1 MIDEMRNEHAEE
13 INTVLPSRG
22 RLDAVDLSARADS
35 ATYKK
40 SRRDLQNQIAEIPR
54 RLKETGH
61 SLILV
66 FEGWDASGKGGCIR
80 RITDALREDRFQ
92 VFPTAAP
99 SEEEKSRHYLW
110 RFWRTFPPVGSV
122 AIYDRS
128 WYGRVLVERVEGL
141 AREEQW
147 MRAYD
152 EIAEMERTLILEGAI
167 LMKFWLEISPEEQL
181 RRFEAR
187 MNNPE
192 KRWKLTKEDWRN
204 RSRREEYLA
213 AAEDM
218 FAYTDTTLSP
228 WTVVAAEDKKYA
240 RLQVLQ
246 HITDKI
252 QTKISYQ

>member
-13 INTVLPSRG
+13 INTVLPPKS
-22 RLDAVDLSARADS
+22 RLDTVDLSQRADPS
-35 ATYKK
+35 IYKK
-40 SRRDLQNQIAEIPR
+40 S
-54 RLKETGH
+54 LKELQKRMTEVPRKLQRANR

-80 RITDALREDRFQ
+80 RITDALREDRCQ

-99 SEEEKSRHYLW
+99 SDEEKSRHYLW
-110 RFWRTFPPVGSV
+110 RFWRTFPPTGSV

-152 EIAEMERTLILEGAI
+152 EIREMERTLILEGAI

-187 MNNPE
+187 MSDPE

-204 RSRREEYLA
+204 RGKRDAYLV

-218 FAYTDTTLSP
+218 FAYTDTTASP
-228 WTVVAAEDKKYA
+228 WTVVAAEDKKFA
-240 RLQVLQ
+240 RLQVMR
-246 HITDKI
+246 HIVDKTDAE
-252 QTKISYQ
+252 TALP